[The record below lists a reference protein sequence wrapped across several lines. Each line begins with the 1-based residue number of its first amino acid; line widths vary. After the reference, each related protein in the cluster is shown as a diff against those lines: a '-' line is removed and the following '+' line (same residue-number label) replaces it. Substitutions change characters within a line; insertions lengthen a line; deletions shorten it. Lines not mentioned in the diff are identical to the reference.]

1 MIRRPPRSTRTDTLF
16 PYTTL
21 FRSSRKISALVVLKE
36 LVLDLL
42 FVTDTFLKD
51 GRAGRVVP
59 DMYPVKNRRVF
70 HADQAARTHEVRT
83 LAQAVP
89 HHLLMVLGMRNISV
103 MHCDA
108 PLMTWRR
115 GTLVDNVQMQSG
127 VASLRETG

>member
-59 DMYPVKNRRVF
+59 DMNPVKNRRVF
-70 HADQAARTHEVRT
+70 HADQAARTQEVRT

-89 HHLLMVLGMRNISV
+89 HHLLIVIGMREISV
-103 MHCDA
+103 MHFD
-108 PLMTWRR
+108 PLDRKSTR
-115 GTLVDNVQMQSG
+115 LNS
-127 VASLRETG
+127 SH